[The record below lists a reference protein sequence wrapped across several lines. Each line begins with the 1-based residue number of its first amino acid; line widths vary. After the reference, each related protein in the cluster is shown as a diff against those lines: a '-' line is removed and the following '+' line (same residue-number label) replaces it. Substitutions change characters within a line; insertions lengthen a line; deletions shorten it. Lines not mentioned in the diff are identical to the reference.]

1 MNTTS
6 MSNVMRVTVVVR
18 TQMR

>member
-6 MSNVMRVTVVVR
+6 MSNVMRVTVVA
-18 TQMR
+18 QMR